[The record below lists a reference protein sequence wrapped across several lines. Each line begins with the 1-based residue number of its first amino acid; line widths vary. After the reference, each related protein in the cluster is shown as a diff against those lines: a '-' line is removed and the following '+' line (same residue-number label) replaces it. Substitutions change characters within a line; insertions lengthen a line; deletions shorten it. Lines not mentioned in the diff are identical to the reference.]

1 LIEVKVPQIGETV
14 GEITIT
20 KWLKEEGRKVIKG
33 EPLFEIMTSKINI
46 EVKAEVS
53 GILYEILAKEGSIVS
68 VGEIIAKIEGSE
80 KE

>member
-1 LIEVKVPQIGETV
+1 MIKVKVPQIGSTA

-20 KWLKEEGRKVIKG
+20 KWVKQEGEKVIKD
-33 EPLFEIMTSKINI
+33 EPLFEVMTSKINI

-53 GILYEILAKEGSIVS
+53 GILCKILAKEGSMVS
-68 VGEIIAKIEGSE
+68 IGEVIAKIEESG